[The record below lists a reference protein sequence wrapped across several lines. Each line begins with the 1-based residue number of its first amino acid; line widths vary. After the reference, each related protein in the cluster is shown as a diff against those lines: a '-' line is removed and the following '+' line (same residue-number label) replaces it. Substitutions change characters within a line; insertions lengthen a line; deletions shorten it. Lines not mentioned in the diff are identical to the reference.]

1 VGRPR
6 DLLAAAVV
14 SLIGCLLVI
23 WLTAPQPPA
32 AARPVGSRPAAS
44 AGHAPVRA
52 LMVRTRP
59 PVVTGRLTI
68 PRALTDHFVRVPILM
83 YHRVTDQHAPSQAA
97 EEFTVTPAQ
106 FAAEMDWLQQNG
118 YTPVREAALLG
129 ALIGGAPLPAH
140 PVLITVDDGYV
151 DGVHAILH
159 TLVTK
164 TRRFPATF
172 FVITRRIG
180 RADFLTWR
188 DLGILERNG
197 MDIGSHTVHHTHLTQ
212 VGPARVRFEVTES
225 ATTLRRGLHHPIYW
239 FSYPFGN
246 VDPAITAAV
255 EKAGYLLAFTTQPG
269 TWLSTTQRLTL
280 PRVIVTGN
288 EPISQ
293 FASSVQYG

>member
-23 WLTAPQPPA
+23 WFTAPQSRA
-32 AARPVGSRPAAS
+32 VAHTARSRPAAS
-44 AGHAPVRA
+44 AVHAPVRA
-52 LMVRTRP
+52 LMVRIRP
-59 PVVTGRLTI
+59 PAFTGRLTV
-68 PRALTDHFVRVPILM
+68 PRTLPDHFVRVPILM
-83 YHRVTDQHAPSQAA
+83 YHRVTDQHAPSAAA
-97 EEFTVTPAQ
+97 EEFTITPAQ

-118 YTPVREAALLG
+118 YTPIREAALLG
-129 ALIGGAPLPAH
+129 ALVGGAPLPAH
-140 PVLITVDDGYV
+140 PVLITFDDGYV
-151 DGVHAILH
+151 DGVRAILH

-172 FVITRRIG
+172 FVITGRIG
-180 RADFLTWR
+180 RADFLSWR

-212 VGPARVRFEVTES
+212 VGPARVRFEVTDS
-225 ATTLRRGLHHPIYW
+225 AQTLSRGLHHPIYW

-246 VDPAITAAV
+246 LDPAITAAV
-255 EKAGYLLAFTTQPG
+255 NKAGYLLAFTTQPG

-280 PRVIVTGN
+280 PRIIVAGN

-293 FASSVQYG
+293 FAYSVQYG